1 MNAGAKNLMKM
12 KKKTF
17 KDLSLKVRDILFFNA
32 HCFEKMMKAGGENS
46 FDYKAFF
53 EIISKEE
60 LLSDLKRYQILKGA
74 FLSANKAYQAYK
86 AQTKLFDLDE
96 VDFSVSPDQMLQQIG
111 FFYDVYLKSR
121 ALETY
126 YDLRLKI
133 NAGEKLQK
141 KEEEKF
147 KSMNVIYS
155 DLESYLVQKKMRAV
169 ERMFLTCGEGRIL
182 FTSQKVQSHLKNIL

>member
-1 MNAGAKNLMKM
+1 MNTVAKNLMEM

-32 HCFEKMMKAGGENS
+32 YCFEKMMKAGGENS
-46 FDYKAFF
+46 FDYKEFF
-53 EIISKEE
+53 EVISREE
-60 LLSDLKRYQILKGA
+60 LLSDLKRYQILKGSFEA
-74 FLSANKAYQAYK
+74 ANRAYKAYQAK
-86 AQTKLFDLDE
+86 TKVFDLED

-126 YDLRLKI
+126 YNLRLKI

-147 KSMNVIYS
+147 KSMNFICA
-155 DLESYLVQKKMRAV
+155 DLESYLVQNKLRAV
-169 ERMFLTCGEGRIL
+169 EKMFLTCGEGRIL
-182 FTSQKVQSHLKNIL
+182 FTSKKVQSHLKNIL

>member
-1 MNAGAKNLMKM
+1 MNTGAKNLMLM

-32 HCFEKMMKAGGENS
+32 NCFEKMMKAGGENS

-53 EIISKEE
+53 EVVLNKE
-60 LLSDLKRYQILKGA
+60 LLTDLTRYQVLNGHFGA
-74 FLSANKAYQAYK
+74 ANKAYKSYQN
-86 AQTKLFDLDE
+86 QENSCDFED

-126 YDLRLKI
+126 YNLCLKM
-133 NAGEKLQK
+133 NAGETLQK

-147 KSMNVIYS
+147 KSMKFICA
-155 DLESYLVQKKMRAV
+155 DLESYLVHNKLRAV

-182 FTSQKVQSHLKNIL
+182 FASKRVQSHLKNIL

>member
-96 VDFSVSPDQMLQQIG
+96 VDFVNYRGWQVEIPKEGKDPKI
-111 FFYDVYLKSR
+111 K
-121 ALETY
+121 
-126 YDLRLKI
+126 KI
-133 NAGEKLQK
+133 NKRHLMDKVKSAGVLTEYSHVKWINTLDLSKMK
-141 KEEEKF
+141 KF
-147 KSMNVIYS
+147 
-155 DLESYLVQKKMRAV
+155 
-169 ERMFLTCGEGRIL
+169 
-182 FTSQKVQSHLKNIL
+182 